1 MEPQLIINYSRV
13 LLIQT
18 IFIILFM
25 FPDLSLLLWKNLAK
39 KWTLS
44 VENSILK
51 RNVAAEKKIK
61 KYWEIDLR
69 KFK

>member
-1 MEPQLIINYSRV
+1 MKPVIINYNTV

-44 VENSILK
+44 LGNSILK
-51 RNVAAEKKIK
+51 RNLAAEKKVK